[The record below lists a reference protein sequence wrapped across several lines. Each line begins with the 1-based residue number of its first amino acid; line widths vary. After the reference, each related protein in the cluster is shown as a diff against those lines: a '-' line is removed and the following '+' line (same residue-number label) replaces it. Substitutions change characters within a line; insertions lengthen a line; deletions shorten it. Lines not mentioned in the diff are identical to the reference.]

1 MSSSPQ
7 RCEPPEEW
15 GDKSLPED
23 SAIQA
28 AHPLNGGDPDR
39 MAEAMRL
46 VGAKRSKAALVEL
59 VNWLLAREAAAY
71 QRGQREMRQGAAQ
84 EAQMFSDGLHRI
96 HPDVAWDHMS
106 EEAKSIGHAV
116 AQNIAA
122 GIAALPI
129 KEKPE

>member
-1 MSSSPQ
+1 MSDTPQ

-71 QRGQREMRQGAAQ
+71 QRGQRDRQTAVDLVLKRWAFAPDALVYHTDGAAK
-84 EAQMFSDGLHRI
+84 ADGWIMALGYIR
-96 HPDVAWDHMS
+96 DA
-106 EEAKSIGHAV
+106 
-116 AQNIAA
+116 
-122 GIAALPI
+122 IAALPI

>member
-1 MSSSPQ
+1 MSA

-46 VGAKRSKAALVEL
+46 VGAKRSKAAFVEL

-71 QRGQREMRQGAAQ
+71 QRGQREMREEIAENAHARAVAERLMRDKARRAQ
-84 EAQMFSDGLHRI
+84 EREVAELHGDRAQAFDELVRAISAI
-96 HPDVAWDHMS
+96 
-106 EEAKSIGHAV
+106 
-116 AQNIAA
+116 
-122 GIAALPI
+122 PI

>member
-1 MSSSPQ
+1 MTPA
-7 RCEPPEEW
+7 RCEPLEDW

-71 QRGQREMRQGAAQ
+71 QRGQRDRQTAVDLVLNRWAFAPDALVYHTDGAAK
-84 EAQMFSDGLHRI
+84 ADGWIMALGYIR
-96 HPDVAWDHMS
+96 DA
-106 EEAKSIGHAV
+106 
-116 AQNIAA
+116 
-122 GIAALPI
+122 IAALPI